1 MNGFEPDWTN
11 SGSSGTVARSMAVHA
26 YLIAFQQPMPAA
38 PVRGQESVRV
48 DSLGVTFNLIPAG
61 G

>member
-1 MNGFEPDWTN
+1 
-11 SGSSGTVARSMAVHA
+11 MAVHA

-38 PVRGQESVRV
+38 PARGQESVRV